1 MAWLRQIGFVWLVSC
16 LGGCY
21 NLPARS
27 EFAYADPEAKAD
39 AQSLADVAGSE
50 DASDVSPGPDAAGDA
65 DAAVDADAAADAQ
78 LDADAPDVLDAA
90 DAPDA
95 PEPDVPDAA
104 VADAADADA
113 AGDVDAASSPIVG
126 FHGRTLAVALPR
138 GGQSWGIGGGSLTAS
153 QLNSD
158 KFSAWT
164 GWLRWLLP
172 SLP

>member
-1 MAWLRQIGFVWLVSC
+1 MGVAWLRQIGFVWVFSC
-16 LGGCY
+16 VGGCY

-39 AQSLADVAGSE
+39 AQALADVAGSE
-50 DASDVSPGPDAAGDA
+50 DASDVSPGPDAADDS
-65 DAAVDADAAADAQ
+65 DAAGDAQ

-95 PEPDVPDAA
+95 PDATGPDAQDA
-104 VADAADADA
+104 TVADAPDSDA
-113 AGDVDAASSPIVG
+113 AGDVDVVSSPIVG
-126 FHGRTLAVALPR
+126 FRGRTLAVALPR
-138 GGQSWGIGGGSLTAS
+138 AGQSWGVGGGSLTAS